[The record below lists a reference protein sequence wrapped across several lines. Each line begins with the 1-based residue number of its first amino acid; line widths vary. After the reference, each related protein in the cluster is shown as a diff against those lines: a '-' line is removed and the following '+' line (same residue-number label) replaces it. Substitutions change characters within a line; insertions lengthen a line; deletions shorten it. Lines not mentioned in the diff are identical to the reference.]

1 MNYRFSIFL
10 VFSLL
15 FSDLYSQN
23 FFNKD
28 VVVFDRETKLEEA
41 YISFNVEKYGESFEL
56 FQEVYHKETDQDIR
70 MELFFLQT
78 ECLRLTNTYKNLER
92 AGKNYE
98 KLHQKYKYTS
108 Q

>member
-41 YISFNVEKYGESFEL
+41 YISFNVEKYGEAFEL
-56 FQEVYHKETDQDIR
+56 FQEV
-70 MELFFLQT
+70 
-78 ECLRLTNTYKNLER
+78 
-92 AGKNYE
+92 
-98 KLHQKYKYTS
+98 
-108 Q
+108 